1 MENAKSYHWTVSLPA
16 AAIFLS
22 CSLFLQ
28 TKKAIW
34 VDECYSYYGITH
46 KNPDA
51 FLESIYSGINFS
63 PPLYFMMNWILQLIV
78 DIPIELLRV
87 ESSLWICL
95 GFLLIFLKCDRVFGF
110 IPALVGCTMVLL
122 QSDLLLGQS
131 LEARHY
137 GMFFACSAGVL
148 FMFPRDSKLPT
159 SNHKVLYFA
168 AHLAL
173 CLTHYLGIAFSV
185 LAAVVRLWDHRE
197 EDGFKR
203 LFLSPEII
211 CYAITIPIYLHLLA
225 HQSSHLG
232 DWFRPNDLP
241 TLLSAYLNSLSPLT
255 LLPLIVTLA
264 FIPSKHLGKKNKIE
278 GEQKGSFRPLV
289 RVVILW
295 FLVPL
300 FLWILSNCTKI
311 NLFTDR
317 YFIPKEAAF
326 MILVSFGISKLM
338 RRLGELKPLPARI
351 VLLAPCLV
359 SFGIFTLNAKRI
371 HFSYHPS
378 LNYHHWLLIQKEQ
391 RKIIGEESIVYQGD
405 HLFFPNL
412 YSEKNAQHFLLI
424 NEPELQTT
432 YAKFSSKINCMQKD
446 SLRLLDNFH
455 FISSDGELPKTFDV
469 PHSMTP
475 PEHLSENSPA
485 VIRSYFKNIP

>member
-1 MENAKSYHWTVSLPA
+1 MENAKSYHWTVSLP

-148 FMFPRDSKLPT
+148 FMFPRDSEFPT
-159 SNHKVLYFA
+159 GCHKALYFT

-173 CLTHYLGIAFSV
+173 CLTHYLGIVFSV
-185 LAAVVRLWDHRE
+185 LAAVVRLWDRK
-197 EDGFKR
+197 EDGLKR

-255 LLPLIVTLA
+255 LLPLIVPLA

-317 YFIPKEAAF
+317 YFIPKDGAL
-326 MILVSFGISKLM
+326 MILLSLCISRIAKTSFSGSKVSIPLMIYFCLFGTALFA
-338 RRLGELKPLPARI
+338 LK
-351 VLLAPCLV
+351 V
-359 SFGIFTLNAKRI
+359 KRA
-371 HFSYHPS
+371 HFSLSPSISYHQ
-378 LNYHHWLLIQKEQ
+378 NLLLEGSEMDEAID
-391 RKIIGEESIVYQGD
+391 IYYQGD
-405 HLFFPNL
+405 HLFFPNN
-412 YSEKNAQHFLLI
+412 YIHKSKKN
-424 NEPELQTT
+424 
-432 YAKFSSKINCMQKD
+432 
-446 SLRLLDNFH
+446 RLLVDERTYSTYESFN
-455 FISSDGELPKTFDV
+455 SSLAGKLSTRGKAHEKPFYLVTDGKNDPF
-469 PHSMTP
+469 
-475 PEHLSENSPA
+475 SETSGQ
-485 VIRSYFKNIP
+485 RSIPRFTNERSNINVFYFEK